1 MRGGILLGLG
11 GALLAM
17 ALAGEAVAQG
27 ANWPDKPVKLILPY
41 APGGATDLIGR
52 PWADKLGQVFGQQFV
67 IENRGGAGGMIG
79 TEAAAKAAP
88 DGYTFLL
95 TPNATLTI
103 LPSLR
108 QAPYD
113 AIKSFDPVG
122 RVGDLVSGFVIHP
135 AVGVK
140 TFKELIEY
148 AKTNPGKLAY
158 GSAGL
163 GTATQLR
170 VEMLKYRAGI
180 DILHVPY
187 RGSADALN
195 DLLPNTVQMMNE
207 INVLPHVKAGKLVLL
222 NINYPIRHPDFP
234 DVPTLTEL
242 GYPDSDVP
250 ICLHDLC
257 ACRHAEGDRG
267 QAQRQA
273 GRDRQERRDDCQDAG
288 HQRDRAAAVARG
300 GPRLPC
306 GRHQAQRR
314 ADQGRQHQARVGS
327 SLFPSAELGEE
338 NDLTGRCTSP
348 GRCGRQWSRRPGG
361 WGNSTAWRRTARSDP

>member
-1 MRGGILLGLG
+1 MRCRVLLGLAA
-11 GALLAM
+11 ALLM
-17 ALAGEAVAQG
+17 SGLASEAASQ
-27 ANWPDKPVKLILPY
+27 AASWPDKPVKLILPY

-52 PWADKLGQVFGQQFV
+52 PWADKLSQVFGQQFV

-79 TEAAAKAAP
+79 TETAAKAAP

-113 AIKSFDPVG
+113 AVKSFEPVG
-122 RVGDLVSGFVIHP
+122 RVGDIVSGFVINP

-140 TFKELIEY
+140 TFKEMVEH
-148 AKTNPGKLAY
+148 AKKNPGKLAY

-170 VEMLKYRAGI
+170 VEMLKFTAGI

-195 DLLPNTVQMMNE
+195 DLLPNNVQMMNE
-207 INVLPHVKAGKLVLL
+207 INVLPHVKAGKLILL
-222 NINYPIRHPDFP
+222 NINYPTRHPDFP

-242 GYPDSDVP
+242 GYPGADVP
-250 ICLHDLC
+250 IWFFIC
-257 ACRHAEGDRG
+257 APAATPKDIIQKLNAKMVEIAKGDEMIG
-267 QAQRQA
+267 KL
-273 GRDRQERRDDCQDAG
+273 
-288 HQRDRAAAVARG
+288 RAINVVA
-300 GPRLPC
+300 PP
-306 GRHQAQRR
+306 QTPEEIR
-314 ADQGRQHQARVGS
+314 AYLTEDIKRN
-327 SLFPSAELGEE
+327 AELIKAANIKLE
-338 NDLTGRCTSP
+338 
-348 GRCGRQWSRRPGG
+348 
-361 WGNSTAWRRTARSDP
+361 